1 MKHNR
6 LTCRGVMLLGGST
19 YEDGSGAFEVH
30 AECDDLPGCGYD
42 EHLKELDNDMA
53 WSLTSEHFI
62 NLHNRHLAHS
72 RGEQLEE
79 RTWEI

>member
-1 MKHNR
+1 MNK
-6 LTCRGVMLLGGST
+6 LTCRGVMMLGGCT
-19 YEDGSGAFEVH
+19 YEGTGTFEVH

-53 WSLTSEHFI
+53 WSMTSDDFI
-62 NLHNRHLAHS
+62 SLHNRHWAHS
-72 RGEQLEE
+72 RGEKLEE